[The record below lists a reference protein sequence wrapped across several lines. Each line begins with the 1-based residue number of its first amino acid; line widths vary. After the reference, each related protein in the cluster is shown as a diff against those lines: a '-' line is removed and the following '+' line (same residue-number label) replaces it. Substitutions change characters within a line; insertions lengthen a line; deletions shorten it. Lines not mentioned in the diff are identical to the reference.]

1 MNRAEVKNPAR
12 EAVAS
17 DECHKSI
24 VEAFDVLGRK
34 DACELRQK
42 YAVVAVE

>member
-1 MNRAEVKNPAR
+1 LNRAEVENPAR

-34 DACELRQK
+34 DARELRQK
-42 YAVVAVE
+42 YAVTAVK